1 MSIKSTDDR
10 IFGLINGAILTC
22 ILMIVLYPLLFV
34 ASASI
39 SNPIFVIRG
48 EVFLFPK
55 QITFQAYEQVFQ
67 HKDVWTGFTNTLL
80 YAITGTM
87 INLILTVL
95 GAYPLSRK
103 TLPGRKIIM
112 LFLLFTMY
120 FSGGL
125 IPTYL
130 VIKNLHL
137 INTYWAMVLPGAVSV
152 YNLIVM
158 RTFFEN
164 IPEELH
170 EAATIDGA
178 KTLQILVRIVLPLS
192 VPVLAVMV
200 LFYGV
205 AHWNAF
211 FNGLIYLSDR
221 DKYPLQLFIREIL
234 IQSQMQEM
242 MDMESDSAASQL
254 LMAEGIKYA
263 LIMVTSL
270 PVLLLY
276 PLLQRYFVKG
286 IMIGAIKG

>member
-55 QITFQAYEQVFQ
+55 QITLQAYEQVFQ

-87 INLILTVL
+87 INLVLTVL

-152 YNLIVM
+152 YNLIVL